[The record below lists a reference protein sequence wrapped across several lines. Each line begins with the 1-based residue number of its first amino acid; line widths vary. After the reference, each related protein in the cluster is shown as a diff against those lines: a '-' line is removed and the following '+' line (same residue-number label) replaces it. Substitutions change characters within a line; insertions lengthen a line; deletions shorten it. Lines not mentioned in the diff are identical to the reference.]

1 MHQLMKYAP
10 ENFTLVSLCQG
21 KTSFYYTGFN
31 VFCSKMLMFAINLV
45 PNDEAVNLEI
55 SAQL

>member
-1 MHQLMKYAP
+1 MKYAP